1 MGHIKASL
9 CWQTK
14 ESGKPKKKK
23 QNETSKWGR
32 KGAQKKRRRKKNSG
46 TQTWTGRQTLSAFLL
61 SNAVKRLQ
69 SCKGSRPAPPRM
81 SCQAAGQ
88 PGWEPASQ
96 PYQEQE
102 ADVALAT
109 VSVSLFRVSLRLACS
124 HSHSNWR
131 RQDTDPDPD
140 PHWDIPYDVLRR
152 DPVSYFDSDSGM
164 FQFVMLAIY
173 HVCNCLSPDLIRSN
187 ESRVTSARGVWAMVS
202 GLFLEQVGGNVQ

>member
-1 MGHIKASL
+1 MGKKRS
-9 CWQTK
+9 
-14 ESGKPKKKK
+14 KKK
-23 QNETSKWGR
+23 NEEERKIAEHKPGQAGR
-32 KGAQKKRRRKKNSG
+32 HCQHFFCPMLWKGFK
-46 TQTWTGRQTLSAFLL
+46 
-61 SNAVKRLQ
+61 AVKV
-69 SCKGSRPAPPRM
+69 RPAPPRM
-81 SCQAAGQ
+81 SCQATRQ

-124 HSHSNWR
+124 HSNWR

-140 PHWDIPYDVLRR
+140 PHWDIPYDIPRR
-152 DPVSYFDSDSGM
+152 DPVSYFDSDCGM

-187 ESRVTSARGVWAMVS
+187 ESRVTSARGVWASVS
-202 GLFLEQVGGNVQ
+202 GFSWASGV

>member
-9 CWQTK
+9 GWQTK
-14 ESGKPKKKK
+14 ESGKPKKNNKTK
-23 QNETSKWGR
+23 RVNGER
-32 KGAQKKRRRKKNSG
+32 KGAKKKRRRKKNSG

-69 SCKGSRPAPPRM
+69 SCKGSLSAPENVLPG
-81 SCQAAGQ
+81 SQAARQ
-88 PGWEPASQ
+88 PGWEAASQ

-131 RQDTDPDPD
+131 RQDPEPDPDPD
-140 PHWDIPYDVLRR
+140 PH
-152 DPVSYFDSDSGM
+152 
-164 FQFVMLAIY
+164 
-173 HVCNCLSPDLIRSN
+173 
-187 ESRVTSARGVWAMVS
+187 
-202 GLFLEQVGGNVQ
+202 